1 MITKKIK
8 LRILVAIAM
17 ATIAICGSSRAKC
30 RNEAYVIAKGT
41 VDVSIL
47 GRTVNNQIV
56 IEKDVDLRGTVCK
69 LPKGK
74 TLVIKKG
81 TIRNGTLIGNN
92 TQLVCKQDA
101 FDKVTI
107 QGTWDVPEI
116 STKLFTDL
124 GYENSLR
131 DVVALAHP
139 KVQNR
144 IVIEKGVYKVKGEK
158 NSDVCVPICSNTD
171 LILKGTVK
179 LVPNDYKS
187 YNIIQAKGENISIN
201 GNCTII
207 GDKHTHIGTEGEW
220 GMGINLRGAI
230 NTIVSGL
237 TIKDCWGD
245 CIYVGGNS
253 QNVLIE
259 KCRLD
264 HGRRQGISVTK
275 ADGVT
280 IRNTTIT
287 NVGGTAPEFA
297 IDIEPNRRDSVDNIL
312 IENVTVKGCEGG
324 FLATRGKPKDGA
336 KTPWIGGVTIRNCQV
351 LSKSKRPVSVKRC
364 EVVKIE
370 KCALYAQKGRTAI
383 TVTET
388 GKAIVQNN
396 TASIDG
402 SFFEKAKNGAKSL
415 IGKGMDPIYVKTKNQ
430 SIVKNNK
437 VVER

>member
-56 IEKDVDLRGTVCK
+56 IEKDVDLRGAVCK

-201 GNCTII
+201 GNGTII

-230 NTIVSGL
+230 NTTVSGL

-259 KCRLD
+259 NCKLD
-264 HGRRQGISVTK
+264 HGRRQGVSVTK

-280 IRNTTIT
+280 IRNCTIT

-297 IDIEPNRRDSVDNIL
+297 IDIEPNRRDSVNNIL
-312 IENVTVKGCEGG
+312 IENVTVKDCEGG
-324 FLATRGKPKDGA
+324 FLATRGIPKDDA
-336 KTPWIGGVTIRNCQV
+336 TTPWIGNVTIRNCKV
-351 LSKSKRPVSVKRC
+351 SCKSKLPIKIKRC
-364 EVVKIE
+364 EDVKIE
-370 KCALYAQKGRTAI
+370 KCAFYAQETITAI
-383 TVTET
+383 SVTET
-388 GKAIVQNN
+388 GKAVVQNN
-396 TASIDG
+396 IVSIGG
-402 SFFEKAKNGAKSL
+402 SLLEKIKNDAKKLMGRDMK
-415 IGKGMDPIYVKTKNQ
+415 PIHVKKAGLK
-430 SIVKNNK
+430 IVKNNK
-437 VVER
+437 VVE